1 VRSDYLVCREIGY
14 RASMRRFISTLLFF
28 GGLFTAASSQATDF
42 YIDPAKGDPT
52 GDGSAGKPWR
62 TLQEVVEANLIET
75 RHWSMLPYQE
85 GATLQVINAGAP
97 IKAGDTVWLRSGFHG
112 DLFIRGGYNEKPIV
126 IAAEAGQSPQLGHVT
141 LSAAS
146 QWTLRGLSLSPS
158 HAPMYT
164 GGTIV
169 DIENHGFHGPSSDI
183 VIADCDIFSVDDA
196 SGWSAMDWV
205 NVAASAVGVD
215 GARVTVQKNRIR
227 NVRFGISVGGED
239 AFIAQNT
246 IDGFSADGLRGLG
259 NGDVFEYNVIKN
271 VHVADPEDAN
281 HDDGFQ
287 SWSVGAG
294 GVGTGEVLNITLRG
308 NVFINREDPNMPFP
322 NSMQGIG
329 CFDGF
334 FSNWVVEN
342 NVVITDHW
350 HGISFLG
357 MRDSRIV
364 NNTVIDINDIKPG
377 PPWIM
382 VNPHKNGQISENVVV
397 RNNLA
402 MDYALEGMN
411 ITDDANVTVTD
422 PAAFFVKPPYD
433 AHLLPT
439 SAAIDAGK
447 SDMAPPLDADR
458 IPRPQ
463 GNAIDLG
470 AYEWHT
476 PDVEPIGGAGGAAG
490 QGGGGA
496 VGGGAAGGNGGGAA
510 GEGSNGGSGGN
521 PANGDEG
528 TCGCRVVGDPPVMG
542 WNAAWFVGLAIAL
555 EARRRRR
562 SNRREHAP
570 T

>member
-1 VRSDYLVCREIGY
+1 
-14 RASMRRFISTLLFF
+14 MRRFISTLLFF
-28 GGLFTAASSQATDF
+28 SSLVTAASAHANDF
-42 YIDPAKGDPT
+42 YIDPQSGDPA
-52 GDGSAGKPWR
+52 GDGSATKPWR
-62 TLQEVVEANLIET
+62 TLQEVVEAKLIET
-75 RHWSMLPYQE
+75 RHWSVLPYAE
-85 GATLQVINAGAP
+85 GATLQVVNAGAP

-126 IAAEAGQSPQLGHVT
+126 IAAETGHKPELGHVT
-141 LSAAS
+141 LSAAGL
-146 QWTLRGLSLSPS
+146 WTLRGLSLSPS

-183 VIADCDIFSVDDA
+183 VVEDCDIFSVADA
-196 SGWSAMDWV
+196 SGWTAMDWV

-215 GARVTVQKNRIR
+215 GARVAVQKNRIR

-239 AFIAQNT
+239 AFIAYNT

-259 NGDVFEYNVIKN
+259 NGGVFEYNVIKN

-294 GVGTGEVLNITLRG
+294 GVGTGEVLNVTLRG
-308 NVFINREDPNMPFP
+308 NIFINREDPNMPFP

-334 FSNWVVEN
+334 FTNWVVEN

-357 MRDSRIV
+357 MRNSRIV
-364 NNTVIDINDIKPG
+364 NNTAIDINDIKPG

-382 VNPHKNGQISENVVV
+382 VNPHKNGEVSENVVV
-397 RNNLA
+397 RNNLST
-402 MDYALEGMN
+402 DYALEGTN
-411 ITDDANVTVTD
+411 ITDDANMTITD
-422 PAAFFVKPPYD
+422 PAALFVAPPFD
-433 AHLLPT
+433 VHLLPT
-439 SAAIDAGK
+439 SAAIDMGA
-447 SDMAPPLDADR
+447 SDMAPPTDADR

-463 GNAIDLG
+463 GKAIDVG

-476 PDVEPIGGAGGAAG
+476 PDVEPIGGAGGTGG
-490 QGGGGA
+490 QGSGGST
-496 VGGGAAGGNGGGAA
+496 GGNGG
-510 GEGSNGGSGGN
+510 NGGTGGQGGNADGGN
-521 PANGDEG
+521 PVNGDEG
-528 TCGCRVVGDPPVMG
+528 GCGCRVVGDRRDMDWSSLG
-542 WNAAWFVGLAIAL
+542 FVAVAIAV

-562 SNRREHAP
+562 ARFHNGFVS
-570 T
+570 